1 MSGAHVKITSHAN
14 KQENAR
20 KKNQYNRNTNGRNNR
35 IVKDLKRTGIKHAI
49 IFIDIKRHENN
60 MYKVTRYKNP
70 NKFQRLKTI
79 VSEIKNTLQ
88 YGIKNHLKLKKKISK
103 T

>member
-1 MSGAHVKITSHAN
+1 MQTS
-14 KQENAR
+14 KKMPE

-70 NKFQRLKTI
+70 KKI
-79 VSEIKNTLQ
+79 EIKN
-88 YGIKNHLKLKKKISK
+88 YSI
-103 T
+103 

>member
-1 MSGAHVKITSHAN
+1 MSGTHVKITSHAN

-20 KKNQYNRNTNGRNNR
+20 KKKKNQYNRNTNGRNNR

-70 NKFQRLKTI
+70 KKI
-79 VSEIKNTLQ
+79 EIKN
-88 YGIKNHLKLKKKISK
+88 YSI
-103 T
+103 